1 MDMNKLEDLLK
12 EVVQLE
18 ALKREAEIKLWKEIK
33 KFASIA
39 ERKENSKTTNAKR
52 ATGKGQ
58 KPTGRRSV
66 GKRLK

>member
-1 MDMNKLEDLLK
+1 MNRIQELLQ
-12 EVVQLE
+12 EVAQLE
-18 ALKREAEIKLWKEIK
+18 ALKREKEIKLWKEIK
-33 KFASIA
+33 KFASIV
-39 ERKENSKTTNAKR
+39 EKRKSSASSINVKP